1 MNKTLFEHLYKR
13 YTDKVEQWIWRSV
26 RTRTPRSVYQPI
38 RYILSSGGKHVRP
51 VLVLLSCEAV
61 GGRSDRAL
69 PAAGAIEILHN
80 FTLVHDDVMDHARL
94 RRGRPTIH
102 TKWDTNVA
110 ILAGDQMAACAYRM
124 LLKTGT
130 ENIRRVSEVFTDAF
144 NEVCEGQGLDKEF
157 ESRDNVGLPDYLRM
171 IAKKTGRVIAA
182 ATEIGGL
189 IGHGS
194 RLQVTALR
202 KFGEYL
208 GLAFQVKDDL
218 LDVTG
223 DVRELGKTIGGDI
236 VEGKKTFLLLH
247 AWKRAKGKERQLLR
261 RVIRRRVLTRPKVDE
276 VRTLYETLGVL
287 REAERT
293 IERCTRRAQRELD
306 RLPAHRSREMLRWLS
321 EQLLLRSM

>member
-1 MNKTLFEHLYKR
+1 M
-13 YTDKVEQWIWRSV
+13 
-26 RTRTPRSVYQPI
+26 
-38 RYILSSGGKHVRP
+38 
-51 VLVLLSCEAV
+51 VLLSCEAV
-61 GGRSDRAL
+61 GGRGSRAL

-80 FTLVHDDVMDHARL
+80 FTLVHDDVMDHASL

-124 LLKTGT
+124 LLKSGT
-130 ENIRRVSEVFTDAF
+130 TRIRRVTEVFTEAF
-144 NEVCEGQGLDKEF
+144 NDVCEGQGMDKEF
-157 ESRDNVGLPDYLRM
+157 ESRDNVGLNDYLRM

-182 ATEIGGL
+182 AAEIGGL
-189 IGHGS
+189 IGGGS
-194 RLQVTALR
+194 RREVTALR

-223 DVRELGKTIGGDI
+223 DVHELGKTIGGDI

-247 AWKRAKGKERQLLR
+247 ARKRAKGKEKQILG
-261 RVIRRRVLTRPKVDE
+261 RVIRRRGITRSTVGA
-276 VRTLYETLGVL
+276 VRNIYDRLGVL
-287 REAERT
+287 SEAERT

-306 RLPAHRSREMLRWLS
+306 TLPDNRSREMLRWLS